1 MIIYIT
7 NQIKIIKIHSKL
19 IENISSLLFI
29 IILFVASFTL
39 TADDSKNVEEIIVK
53 GNVLYADQVNALKTP
68 VPILEVPQ
76 TVSIVTDDDIRKQG
90 FRGIGDIIRYVPGV
104 NTSQGEGHRDA
115 VVFRGVRS
123 TADFFQDGI
132 RDDVQYYR
140 SLYNVEQV
148 EILRGPNALLFGRG
162 GTGGVINR
170 VSKKAV
176 LNNKFGAINFG
187 LDSFGANDLTLDYNL
202 QSGDNSAFRFMVHS
216 DGLENHRDH
225 YDGQRNGIN
234 PTLKIKVTERT
245 NLDISYE
252 YADHERFI
260 DRGIP
265 TENGEPVKRFE
276 QITFG
281 DKDVNLTTL
290 EATIFRAT
298 LSTEFSDTSKGNLS
312 IVSSVFE
319 KMYKNYYASDYNA
332 SETVVTMDGYLD
344 PTERENTVIS
354 GNLVN
359 EIQIGTSIHTLLFGG
374 EIIDT
379 SNDNQR
385 YDTFW
390 STTSDDNEIF
400 NITRPMDFSVNS
412 VGIATSNDFTAKLK
426 SKTKSNIEV
435 SSIYFQN
442 QIDFSDSLKLMIGFR
457 HDTFDISVADIKSGT
472 SQSRQDKEISPRAGI
487 IFKPNENVSWYYSYS
502 ESFLPRSGEQYKKLT
517 ASAAALD
524 PDVYKSS
531 EFGLKIAISESLS
544 LAAAYFGS
552 EQTIA
557 TRDASGES
565 AEIVGL
571 QVDGLEF
578 EIKGKLNDKM
588 NLVFGYS
595 SMDGKTSSGGEP
607 REIPEHTL
615 SLFVTYEVSESFGW
629 AFGITQQGKSNISND
644 KPGLILPEYTR
655 VDFGMDYKITDD
667 LSVQLNIENLTDEL
681 YFPHSHSTHQASVGE
696 PFNARISIRKTF

>member
-1 MIIYIT
+1 MITRVY
-7 NQIKIIKIHSKL
+7 KKL
-19 IENISSLLFI
+19 VENISPLLFI
-29 IILFVASFTL
+29 SILFVASFAI
-39 TADDSKNVEEIIVK
+39 TADDSENVEEIVVK

-68 VPILEVPQ
+68 VPILDVPQ
-76 TVSIVTDDDIRKQG
+76 IVSIVTDDDIRKQG
-90 FRGIGDIIRYVPGV
+90 FRGIGDIIRYTPGV
-104 NTSQGEGHRDA
+104 NTSQGEGHRDS

-176 LNNKFGAINFG
+176 LNDMFGAVDFG
-187 LDSFGANDLTLDYNL
+187 VDSFGANDLTLDYNVL
-202 QSGDNSAFRFMVHS
+202 SGDNSALRFMMHS
-216 DGLENHRDH
+216 DTLENHRDH
-225 YDGQRNGIN
+225 YDGQRTGIN
-234 PTLKIKVTERT
+234 PALKLKVTERT
-245 NLDISYE
+245 TLDLSYE

-276 QITFG
+276 KITFG
-281 DKDVNLTTL
+281 DKDVNLTTF

-312 IVSSVFE
+312 IISSEFE
-319 KMYKNYYASDYNA
+319 KMYKNYYASGYNA
-332 SETVVTMDGYLD
+332 GDTVVTMDGYLD
-344 PTERENTVIS
+344 PTKRENTVIA

-359 EIQIGTSIHTLLFGG
+359 EIQIGTSTHTLLFGG

-379 SNDNQR
+379 SNDNHR

-400 NITRPMDFSVNS
+400 NITRPMNFLENS
-412 VGIATSNDFTAKLK
+412 SGFGASNDFTVKLS
-426 SKTKSNIEV
+426 SKTKSDIEV
-435 SSIYFQN
+435 SSIYFQD
-442 QIDFSDSLKLMIGFR
+442 QIDVSDRLKLMIGGR
-457 HDTFDISVADIKSGT
+457 HDTFDITVADIKSGT
-472 SQSRQDKEISPRAGI
+472 SQSREDKEFSPRAGI
-487 IFKPNENVSWYYSYS
+487 IFKPSKNVSWYYSYS

-524 PDVYKSS
+524 PDLYQSR
-531 EFGLKIAISESLS
+531 EFGVKIAISKNLS
-544 LAAAYFGS
+544 FAAAYFDS

-557 TRDASGES
+557 TRDASGEG
-565 AEIVGL
+565 AEIIGL
-571 QVDGLEF
+571 QVDGLEI
-578 EIKGKLNDKM
+578 ELKGKVNDKM
-588 NLVFGYS
+588 NIVIGFS

-615 SLFVTYEVSESFGW
+615 SLFSTYKVSEKFEW
-629 AFGITQQGKSNISND
+629 AFGITQQGESNISNN
-644 KPGLILPEYTR
+644 KPELILPEYTR
-655 VDFGMDYKITDD
+655 VDFGAYYKIAEG
-667 LSVQLNIENLTDEL
+667 LSIQMNIENLTDEL